1 MWRISSLLTFWGTVA
16 ISFQPCV
23 AQLVPDSAG
32 DRSLDTTIQQI
43 TPEVDLVTGG
53 TRPSNGINLF
63 HSFTDFN
70 VSAGRG
76 VYFETPTGVQNIL
89 ARVTG
94 TNRSNISGILGT
106 TGNANLFL
114 LNPNGIIFN
123 NTARLDVRGSF
134 AATTANEIAIG
145 EIGRFSASNPQA
157 SVLLN
162 IQPSALLSN
171 QLGQSGSIE
180 LNQVNLSV
188 PLGQNLFLVG
198 GAIRMDDGLIL
209 ALDGRVE
216 LGGLIESGVV
226 TFNHDAIQTTLGFP
240 NNVARSDVT
249 ITNNGLIGVSENGS
263 GSIEVHARN
272 FELSGGSGLFAG
284 TFDGQGTEQ
293 PGKITINATDTVTLK
308 QQSSI
313 GNSVDENLIGK
324 GGDIEINTGS
334 LSILDGSFVNT
345 FHNGQGDSGNIIVNA
360 QDRVVVSGADLKGNS
375 SSVLTVGLRGT
386 GNAGDIRISA
396 GTLDLIDG
404 GRLETSSNRPGIGGN
419 IALDIRDRTTL
430 YGTSPV
436 SQLSSGVF
444 ATLTQ
449 NGVGVAGDIKLTT
462 GSLSITDGAVI
473 QVNTYGSG
481 DSGNVL
487 IDARDSV
494 VLEGFFSDGVDVL
507 TSGISSDVVRS
518 EAIGNGGT
526 IQIAADS
533 LTVKNGADISAGTS
547 GRGNGGKILINV
559 RDQVTIDGQSQALI
573 RRGDVNI
580 PVLSSISSLVLPEAI
595 GNSGEIQI
603 TAGSVDILNGG
614 GVFATTSG
622 QGNGGN
628 TIIRARDRVLLDG
641 IANNRTNSSIRSG
654 TLNFT
659 SAGITFLGLGNAGN
673 IEIEANDLTISNGAF
688 LSTVTEGQGNAGNI
702 NLTVRNALIVQGSN
716 RTDLS
721 SSSAILAAAGIS
733 STGQG
738 GSVQITAPQFS
749 LLDSAIVFVGNA
761 GQGNAGTLSV
771 NADQINLDNQSVLS
785 SASTF
790 GNGGNI
796 FLNAQDLIL
805 LRRGSFITTSASGLL
820 NSLNSGSGGNITI
833 NAKFLVS
840 SGLENTNIIANAFR
854 GQGGNVTI
862 NAQGIFG
869 FTPRS
874 QSELVKIFG
883 TTDLTNAD
891 FDLLPTND
899 IIAVSRENPTLSGRI
914 QLNLLAVDPSQ
925 GLATLP
931 TTVVDRTT
939 QITQGCQSTVSAN
952 RSSFINTGR
961 GGVPASPTDSLTSS
975 SDFDRWITL
984 NPSSMKSSHQAASPI
999 PQIEQPSIVE
1009 AQGWIRN
1016 ADGTIALV
1024 AEAPFQ
1030 AMTPPCQ

>member
-1 MWRISSLLTFWGTVA
+1 MQKISSLLAFWGIVA

-23 AQLVPDSAG
+23 AQLVPDSAS
-32 DRSLDTTIQQI
+32 DRNLDTTIQQI
-43 TPEVDLVTGG
+43 TPEVDLITGG

-70 VSAGRG
+70 VSAERG

-89 ARVTG
+89 TRVTG

-114 LNPNGIIFN
+114 LNPNGIVFN
-123 NTARLDVRGSF
+123 NTAILDVQGSF
-134 AATTANEIAIG
+134 TATTANAIAFG

-162 IQPSALLSN
+162 IQPSALPIN

-198 GAIRMDDGLIL
+198 GAIRMDGGLIT
-209 ALDGRVE
+209 AFDGRVE
-216 LGGLIESGVV
+216 LGGLAEAGAVDFKYD
-226 TFNHDAIQTTLGFP
+226 TTQTTLVFP
-240 NNVARSDVT
+240 SNVARSDVT
-249 ITNNGLIGVSENGS
+249 IANNGLIGVFENGS

-272 FELSGGSGLFAG
+272 FELSSGSDLFAG

-293 PGKITINATDTVTLK
+293 PGKITIDATDTVTLK

-313 GNSVDENLIGK
+313 VNFVGENLIGK
-324 GGDIEINTGS
+324 GGDIEIRTGS
-334 LSILDGSFVNT
+334 LSILDGSFIDT
-345 FHNGQGDSGNIIVNA
+345 FHNGQGNSGNIIVDA
-360 QDRVVVSGADLKGNS
+360 RDRVVISGSDSRGFNS
-375 SSVLTVGLRGT
+375 SILTTGLRGT
-386 GNAGDIRISA
+386 GNVGDIRISA
-396 GTLDLIDG
+396 GTLELIDG
-404 GRLETSSNRPGIGGN
+404 GRLETGSNRLGSGGN
-419 IALDIRDRTTL
+419 IVLDIRDRTTL
-430 YGTSPV
+430 HGTSPV

-444 ATLTQ
+444 ADLNQ
-449 NGVGVAGDIKLTT
+449 DGVGRAGNIQLTT
-462 GSLSITDGAVI
+462 GSLSITDGATI
-473 QVNTYGSG
+473 QTNTYGR
-481 DSGNVL
+481 GNSSNIS

-494 VLEGFFSDGVDVL
+494 VLDGVFSDGVDIFP
-507 TSGISSDVVRS
+507 SGISSDVSGS

-533 LTVKNGADISAGTS
+533 LTIKNGASISAGTS
-547 GRGNGGKILINV
+547 GSGDGGKILINV
-559 RDQVTIDGQSQALI
+559 HDRVTVDGQSQALI
-573 RRGDVNI
+573 TREDANI
-580 PVLSSISSLVLPEAI
+580 PTFSSISTLVLPGAI

-603 TAGSVDILNGG
+603 AAGSVDVNNGG
-614 GVFATTSG
+614 GVFASTSG
-622 QGNGGN
+622 EGNGGN
-628 TIIRARDRVLLDG
+628 IIIRARDRVLLDG
-641 IANNRTNSSIRSG
+641 IANDGNSSSIRSG

-659 SAGITFLGLGNAGN
+659 SAGITFLGLGNAGS
-673 IEIEANDLTISNGAF
+673 IEIEANDLIISDGAF

-702 NLTVRNALIVQGSN
+702 NLTVRNALTVQGSN
-716 RTDLS
+716 PTDS
-721 SSSAILAAAGIS
+721 FSSAILAAAGIS

-749 LLDSAIVFVGNA
+749 LLDSAKVFVGNF

-771 NADQINLDNQSVLS
+771 NADRINLDNKSAIS
-785 SASTF
+785 SASTS

-805 LRRGSFITTSASGLL
+805 MERGSFINTSASGVF
-820 NSLNSGSGGNITI
+820 NPLNSGNGGNITI
-833 NAKFLVS
+833 NTKFLVS
-840 SGLENTNIIANAFR
+840 TRQENTDIIANAFQ

-883 TTDLTNAD
+883 TTDLTSTD
-891 FDLLPTND
+891 FDVLPTND
-899 IIAVSRENPTLSGRI
+899 IIAVSRANPTLSGRI
-914 QLNLLAVDPSQ
+914 QLNLPEVDPSQ
-925 GLATLP
+925 GLTTLP

-939 QITQGCQSTVSAN
+939 QIVQGCQSTVSAN

-1009 AQGWIRN
+1009 AQGWVQN
-1016 ADGTIALV
+1016 ANGTIALV
-1024 AEAPFQ
+1024 AAAPFQ
-1030 AMTPPCQ
+1030 GTTPPCY